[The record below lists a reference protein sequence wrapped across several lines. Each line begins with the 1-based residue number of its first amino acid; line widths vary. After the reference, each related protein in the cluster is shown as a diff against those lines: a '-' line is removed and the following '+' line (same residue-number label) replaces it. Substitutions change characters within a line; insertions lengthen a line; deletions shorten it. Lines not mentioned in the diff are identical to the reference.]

1 MRVFSRIVRS
11 GLIWCILCGGITAA
25 RAQELSEANE
35 PAWVK
40 PVPSYQHKIEGTWF
54 GYLDALNIKY
64 TIILRMRQ
72 KPDRTMMGTL
82 YCPDIRANDISVEKI
97 TFEEDSLQFE
107 IKDLVAVF
115 EGKLNE
121 DGSAIEGQWKQSGF
135 VLPLIVKRISEAELD
150 KLLKDKSYT
159 KIFSPNKLREDLDF
173 LFKTIEEV
181 HPNMYAYTS
190 KGSFSKL
197 RDQLYSQSSKP
208 MSRLEFYKAIAPVVA
223 FLKNGHTFM
232 QLPRGAFEEYLQKG
246 GKIFPLECYWDGT
259 SMILKSCASGDD
271 LPIGSEILAID
282 NQNAKEFLVR
292 TTRYFP
298 AENKP
303 YNLGLLESENTLP
316 MLLWLE
322 KGNAESMTISIKT
335 MDGVIEKY
343 VIKPLSKTE
352 IENQVTANETKDT
365 TASSDKNPNYSYR
378 CIPEHNVGLIEFN
391 SCSGLEKFEAFLVET
406 FDKIQ
411 EQIPDNLI
419 IDIRKNS
426 GGQSSLGDEFL
437 EYLTDKPFR
446 QFEKIEL
453 KVSKQVCEQYNSLGM
468 HESEGQIGSMK
479 SYEGGFEQPEENPL
493 RFKGQLFLLI
503 GPKTASSAM
512 SFAAAVKHF
521 GIGNLI
527 GRETEDTPVNY
538 GECIMGSL
546 PNTGL
551 GFSVACKRF
560 VQAGGVE
567 NGRGVIPDCEVKQTP
582 KDTAKG
588 VDTVL
593 QFTLDLIRKSSSEI
607 PEQEE
612 RSQI

>member
-1 MRVFSRIVRS
+1 MRVFSLIVRS
-11 GLIWCILCGGITAA
+11 GLIWCVLCGGITAA
-25 RAQELSEANE
+25 RAQQLSDPNQ
-35 PAWVK
+35 PAWIK

-64 TIILRMRQ
+64 TIILRVRQ
-72 KPDRTMMGTL
+72 QPDRTMIGTL
-82 YCPDIRANDISVEKI
+82 YCPDIRANDIPVEKI

-107 IKDLVAVF
+107 IKDLVAAF

-121 DGSAIEGQWKQSGF
+121 DGSAIEGQWKQSGL
-135 VLPLIVKRISEAELD
+135 VLPLIVKQVSEAELD
-150 KLLKDKSYT
+150 KLLKNKSYT

-190 KGSFSKL
+190 KESFSKL

-246 GKIFPLECYWDGT
+246 GKIFSLECYWDGT
-259 SMILKSCASGDD
+259 SVILKSCASGDD
-271 LPIGSEILAID
+271 LPIGGEILTID

-298 AENKP
+298 TENKP
-303 YNLGLLESENTLP
+303 YNLGLLESENNLP

-322 KGNAESMTISIKT
+322 KGNTEPMTISIKT
-335 MDGVIEKY
+335 MDGTIEEY
-343 VIKPLSKTE
+343 IIKPRSKTE
-352 IENQVTANETKDT
+352 IENQDIANETKDT
-365 TASSDKNPNYSYR
+365 TASSDKNPNYFYR
-378 CIPEHNVGLIEFN
+378 FIPEDNVGLIEFN
-391 SCSGLEKFEAFLVET
+391 SCTDLEKFEAFLVET
-406 FDKIQ
+406 FGKLQ
-411 EQIPDNLI
+411 EQSPDNLI

-426 GGQSSLGDEFL
+426 GGHSTLGDAFL

-468 HESEGQIGSMK
+468 EEPEGQIGSIE
-479 SYEGGFEQPEENPL
+479 SYEGGFEQPGENPL
-493 RFKGQLFLLI
+493 RFKGKLFLLI
-503 GPKTASSAM
+503 GPATASSAL
-512 SFAAAVKHF
+512 SFAGAVKHF
-521 GIGNLI
+521 GIGTLV
-527 GRETEDTPVNY
+527 GRETEETPVCY
-538 GECIMGSL
+538 GHCIFGSL

-560 VQAGGVE
+560 VDAGGVE
-567 NGRGVIPDCEVKQTP
+567 NGRGVIPGRYR
-582 KDTAKG
+582 KG
-588 VDTVL
+588 
-593 QFTLDLIRKSSSEI
+593 R
-607 PEQEE
+607 
-612 RSQI
+612 

>member
-11 GLIWCILCGGITAA
+11 GLIWCILCGGITTA
-25 RAQELSEANE
+25 RAQQLSDPNQ
-35 PAWVK
+35 PACVK

-54 GYLDALNIKY
+54 GSLDALNIKY
-64 TIILRMRQ
+64 TIILRVRQ
-72 KPDRTMMGTL
+72 QPDGTMIGTL
-82 YCPDIRANDISVEKI
+82 YCPDIRANDIPVEKI

-121 DGSAIEGQWKQSGF
+121 DGSAIEGQWKQSGL
-135 VLPLIVKRISEAELD
+135 VLPLIVKRVSEAELD
-150 KLLKDKSYT
+150 KLLKDKSYI

-190 KGSFSKL
+190 KESFSKL

-208 MSRLEFYKAIAPVVA
+208 MSRLELYKAIAPVVA

-271 LPIGSEILAID
+271 LPIGGEILNID

-322 KGNAESMTISIKT
+322 KGNAESMTINIKT
-335 MDGVIEKY
+335 MDGTIEKY
-343 VIKPLSKTE
+343 VIKPRSKTE
-352 IENQVTANETKDT
+352 IENQDIANETKDT
-365 TASSDKNPNYSYR
+365 TASSDKNPNYSYHF
-378 CIPEHNVGLIEFN
+378 ILEHNVGLIKFN
-391 SCSGLEKFEAFLVET
+391 SCTDLEKFEAFLVES
-406 FDKIQ
+406 FGKLQ
-411 EQIPDNLI
+411 EQSPDNLI

-426 GGQSSLGDEFL
+426 GGHSTLGDAFL

-468 HESEGQIGSMK
+468 EEPEGQIGSIE
-479 SYEGGFEQPEENPL
+479 SYEGGFEQPGENPL
-493 RFKGQLFLLI
+493 RFKGKLFLLT
-503 GPKTASSAM
+503 GPATASSAL

-521 GIGNLI
+521 GIGTLI
-527 GRETEDTPVNY
+527 GRETEETPVSY
-538 GECIMGSL
+538 GHCIFGSL
-546 PNTGL
+546 TNTGL

-560 VQAGGVE
+560 VDAGGVD
-567 NGRGVIPDCEVKQTP
+567 NGRGVVPDYEVKQTP
-582 KDTAKG
+582 EDTAKG

-593 QFTLDLIRKSSSEI
+593 QFTLDLIRKSTSEI
-607 PEQEE
+607 PQK
-612 RSQI
+612 